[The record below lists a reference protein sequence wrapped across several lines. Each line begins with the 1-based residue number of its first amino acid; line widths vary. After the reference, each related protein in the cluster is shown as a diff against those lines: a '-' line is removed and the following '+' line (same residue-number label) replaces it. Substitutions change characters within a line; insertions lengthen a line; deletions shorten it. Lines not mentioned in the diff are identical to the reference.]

1 MVRLLAVFALAAGV
15 ANAAESNPVTRV
27 VGLLT
32 DMKKECEKEAKED
45 KKIFE
50 KYDCWCHTNEEEKT
64 AAVESAKKSI
74 EDLTTSIEEYIA
86 RKAQLGTEIEELEA
100 SVKEQSDALET
111 ATAMREKEKA
121 EFLAE
126 EADFIDARSALQQA
140 VAVLKKVQLAQVDAP
155 TALIQVRGIVSNI
168 KFSQQY
174 QDVMRKDFWGLLS
187 SLGEQR
193 GDSTFLG
200 SHGGVITGFQQQPI
214 EGGGGAPGA
223 KSYNAASSQIFGML
237 SQMLETFSKDL
248 AASQKEELLAQ
259 VAFHDMKAAKEG
271 EIRAATNSIAEKSDE
286 LALTSER
293 LAQAKQDLE
302 DTKAS
307 LAADQQFLIELDK
320 QCSTARS
327 EYSERLK
334 TRMAEI
340 MAIGEAIKILT
351 DDDAKDLFARSEVG
365 GGSFLQVSS
374 AMHGRAGMTA
384 QMKAARKRAADAIL
398 SLARRKRNVALA
410 SLAVSIKLDAFT
422 KVKEMCDE
430 LIAELKKQQAEEV
443 KKYDACKADI
453 HGNEMDTMKKE
464 SEKKDLEATISDLDG
479 ALMQL
484 TADLDTLKQQVA
496 ENQIALKRA
505 SEDRKAENLEFQQIV
520 ADQRATVTILN
531 KALEKLQSFY
541 SKQALVEVR
550 AHSHVGRQDPPPP
563 SGKAYQKSAAGSG
576 VVSTLENIIQDA
588 EQAEQ
593 EAVQAEQEAS
603 NAYAAYVSETN
614 TVLETAA
621 TQITEKTISK
631 ENAEAEKVVAEKD
644 LAAAVTEL
652 ESLAGTNSALHDEC
666 DYVLKNFN
674 IRQTARQEE
683 IEAIQQAKQI
693 LSGADFG
700 L

>member
-1 MVRLLAVFALAAGV
+1 MVVRFVIFALAVGAV
-15 ANAAESNPVTRV
+15 DAAESNPVTRV
-27 VGLLT
+27 VGLLN

-50 KYDCWCHTNEEEKT
+50 KYDCWCRTNEEEKT

-86 RKAQLGTEIEELEA
+86 RKAQLGTEIEDLQQ
-100 SVKEQSDALET
+100 SVQDQSAAL
-111 ATAMREKEKA
+111 ATAVAQREKDKA

-126 EADFIDARSALQQA
+126 EADFLDARSALQQA
-140 VAVLKKVQLAQVDAP
+140 VAVLKKVQLAQTDAP
-155 TALIQVRGIVSNI
+155 TALLQVKGIVSTI

-193 GDSTFLG
+193 GEGTFLG

-214 EGGGGAPGA
+214 EGGGAAAGA
-223 KSYNAASSQIFGML
+223 KSYNAASGQIFGML

-259 VAFHDMKAAKEG
+259 VAFHDLKAAKEG

-293 LAQAKQDLE
+293 LAQAQQDLE
-302 DTKAS
+302 DTKDS
-307 LAADQQFLIELDK
+307 LAADQAFLIELDK

-327 EYSERLK
+327 EYQGRLK
-334 TRMAEI
+334 TRLDEI

-351 DDDAKDLFARSEVG
+351 DDDAKDLFARSKIG
-365 GGSFLQVSS
+365 GGFFLQISS
-374 AMHGRAGMTA
+374 TSHRRASTTL
-384 QMKAARKRAADAIL
+384 QMKALRKRAADSIL
-398 SLARRKRNVALA
+398 SLARRKKNVALA

-422 KVKEMCDE
+422 KVKAMCDE
-430 LIAELKKQQAEEV
+430 MIAELKKQQEEEV
-443 KKYDACKADI
+443 KKYDSCKADI
-453 HGNEMDTMKKE
+453 HGNEMETMTKE
-464 SEKKDLEATISDLDG
+464 SEKKDLEAKISDLDG

-484 TADLDTLKQQVA
+484 TSDLETLKQQVS

-505 SEDRKAENLEFQQIV
+505 SEDRQAENLEFQQIV

-531 KALEKLQSFY
+531 KALEKLNSFY

-550 AHSHVGRQDPPPP
+550 AHSHSGRQDPPPP
-563 SGKAYQKSAAGSG
+563 SGKAYKKSAAGSG
-576 VVSTLENIIQDA
+576 VIATLENIIQDA
-588 EQAEQ
+588 EQAEK

-603 NAYAAYVSETN
+603 NAYAQMVSETN
-614 TVLETAA
+614 SVLQAAA
-621 TQITEKTISK
+621 TQITEKTVAK
-631 ENAEAEKVVAEKD
+631 GDAEAEKVVAEKD

-652 ESLAGTNSALHDEC
+652 ETLSDTNHALHDNC

-674 IRQTARQEE
+674 IRQKARQEE

-700 L
+700 F